1 VLFIHSLLFID
12 LGLRINKILL
22 WIVLH
27 QHASTHIEEKTILLS
42 FFIKTRK
49 ELKLLECRGD
59 FFSPKFA
66 FSSSVLATFCC
77 KIINDDAGSD
87 PGLP

>member
-1 VLFIHSLLFID
+1 M
-12 LGLRINKILL
+12 
-22 WIVLH
+22 LH
-27 QHASTHIEEKTILLS
+27 QHASTHIEEKTTLLS

-59 FFSPKFA
+59 YFFFPKFA
-66 FSSSVLATFCC
+66 LSGSVFATFCC

>member
-1 VLFIHSLLFID
+1 LLFID

-59 FFSPKFA
+59 FFPLNLLLVA
-66 FSSSVLATFCC
+66 VLATFCC